1 VNKRVYKDTAVQKA
15 IADKKVVLLRA
26 DWTNEDPRISQAL
39 SELGKAAV
47 PVNVLYLPGVK
58 EPVVLDE
65 LLSADGVVKA
75 IEQVP

>member
-1 VNKRVYKDTAVQKA
+1 
-15 IADKKVVLLRA
+15 
-26 DWTNEDPRISQAL
+26 
-39 SELGKAAV
+39 
-47 PVNVLYLPGVK
+47 VNVLYLPGVK